1 MLGCIAALSCCL
13 SFVQFSGDAGES
25 AAKQPT
31 AIAMAVDNAAP
42 HTGPIR
48 TASLNIETLKSLRTE
63 SGWANQEANRGDR
76 SWMERHPV
84 WTGAMIGFGAGFL
97 ITYAVTQDNDD
108 ELIKIMSPAAGGLI
122 WGSVSAGVGALAG
135 WGIGRNR
142 DDP

>member
-13 SFVQFSGDAGES
+13 SFVQFSGDPAES
-25 AAKQPT
+25 AAKQLTP
-31 AIAMAVDNAAP
+31 IAVAVDNAAP
-42 HTGPIR
+42 PTGQIR
-48 TASLNIETLKSLRTE
+48 TASLNIETLKALRTE
-63 SGWANQEANRGDR
+63 SGWANQDANRNDR

-97 ITYAVTQDNDD
+97 MVYAATHDDDD
-108 ELIKIMSPAAGGLI
+108 ELIKIMSPAAGGVI
-122 WGSVSAGVGALAG
+122 WGSVSAGVGALVG